1 MSWRLAES
9 LKQLRI
15 EINAAF
21 PGRSKA
27 SDGSIGDTGHSA
39 RTSDHNPNDAGVVC
53 AIDVTHDPQSG
64 CTGDRLAAALIKSK
78 DKRIKYLI
86 WNKRMYRAYPHQ
98 GSPAWTWKPYNGAN
112 AHQHHVHISVV
123 ADKNLYDSTDDWDL
137 DFDIAV
143 SQSNTSEKVA
153 EKPTVQLGAD
163 SIADSQPSLD
173 VQPAQTNEP
182 AQQSNEGS
190 GQQVVIQPNALT
202 DNPLPIVPK
211 DDKPVDVQA
220 VAPEKS
226 GAKKSI
232 WATITAGL
240 AFLGLNI
247 QAFFSNA
254 YATVKDN
261 PAATLALVVGSLVV
275 LVIYWKYQERQT
287 KLDELREKQAHELTK
302 LQMELAADQQRYSVN
317 VVKTK

>member
-9 LKQLRI
+9 LKQFRT

-21 PGRSKA
+21 PGRNKA
-27 SDGSIGDTGHSA
+27 SDGSIGDQSHSA

-53 AIDVTHDPQSG
+53 AIDVTHDPASS
-64 CTGDRLAAALIKSK
+64 CTGERLAAALIKSK
-78 DKRIKYLI
+78 DPRIKYLI
-86 WNKRMYRAYPHQ
+86 WNKRMCRAYPHQ

-112 AHQHHVHISVV
+112 AHQHHIHISVV
-123 ADKNLYDSTDDWDL
+123 ADKNLYDSTDEWDL

-143 SQSNTSEKVA
+143 SQSAPSEKVA
-153 EKPTVQLGAD
+153 EKPTIQLGAD

-240 AFLGLNI
+240 AYLALNV
-247 QAFFSNA
+247 QTFFTNA
-254 YATVKDN
+254 YESVRANPVLTV
-261 PAATLALVVGSLVV
+261 ALICGCLLIVVV
-275 LVIYWKYQERQT
+275 YWKYQDRQT

-317 VVKTK
+317 VTKSK